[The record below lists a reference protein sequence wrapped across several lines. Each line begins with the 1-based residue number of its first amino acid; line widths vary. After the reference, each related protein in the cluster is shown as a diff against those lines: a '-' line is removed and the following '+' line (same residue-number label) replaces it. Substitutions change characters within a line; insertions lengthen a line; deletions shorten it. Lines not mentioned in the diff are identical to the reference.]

1 MMRRMLVLS
10 AAVLALGFAG
20 VTSAQDAAKIEKGKA
35 AFDAA
40 KPACKACHNE
50 KKNSLDNFGAT
61 GTADDVKAWVR
72 TPKEQFTKTGKK
84 GMMPAFPAAKI
95 SDEDLDALA
104 AYLMSLK
111 K

>member
-1 MMRRMLVLS
+1 MMRRLLVLS
-10 AAVLALGFAG
+10 AVFLALGFAG
-20 VTSAQDAAKIEKGKA
+20 VASAQDAAKIEKGKA
-35 AFDAA
+35 VFDGA

-61 GTADDVKAWVR
+61 GSVEDVKAWVR
-72 TPKEQFTKTGKK
+72 TPKEQFAKTGKK
-84 GMMPAFPAAKI
+84 GMMPAFSASKI
-95 SDEDLDALA
+95 SDADLDALA